1 MRVKRKLMLF
11 NVVVVTSLF
20 DAKNDNKSLKPVASK
35 STRTALVVALSLV
48 VTNTCAAFAEEL
60 FFFILSSLRAFLGKM
75 FFLWRKKKSAALCFL
90 SRKTNDGEAGKSLS
104 NNNNSN
110 NKTRFDS
117 SFRVV
122 RFGFLLFALLCFALC
137 VLGVGA

>member
-1 MRVKRKLMLF
+1 MLF
-11 NVVVVTSLF
+11 TATFLLVNVVVVVVTSLF

-75 FFLWRKKKSAALCFL
+75 LFFFVAKKKVLHFVFSL
-90 SRKTNDGEAGKSLS
+90 GKQTMARRESH
-104 NNNNSN
+104 
-110 NKTRFDS
+110 
-117 SFRVV
+117 
-122 RFGFLLFALLCFALC
+122 
-137 VLGVGA
+137 